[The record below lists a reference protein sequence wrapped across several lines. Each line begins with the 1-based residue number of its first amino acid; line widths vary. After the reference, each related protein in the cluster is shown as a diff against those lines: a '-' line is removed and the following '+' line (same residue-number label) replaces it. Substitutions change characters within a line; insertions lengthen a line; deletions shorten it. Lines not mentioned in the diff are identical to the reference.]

1 LRHKKSKGEYLAFL
15 SVKYG
20 VDSEKFLV
28 ALRQATDENKKVA
41 CGQFSIEFRGK
52 TKKTRIFL
60 IKNALGII
68 AQFQVSDDFLLESRD
83 SLVEFMDTGMV
94 RKILAKKRK
103 ISRAHF
109 IRDIRS
115 GMNHIN
121 LEAKILAIA
130 EPRHV
135 VLRYG
140 NYTNTAMALL
150 GDETGTIKLCLW
162 NEEIDSVS
170 VGDTVQIVNAR
181 ASMFNGE
188 LQLTLGARGA
198 LTSAGGRGS
207 QIAPPVL
214 RVPASVS

>member
-28 ALRQATDENKKVA
+28 ALRQASDESKAIA
-41 CGQFSIEFRGK
+41 CGQFWIEFRGK

-83 SLVEFMDTGMV
+83 SLVEFMDTEMV

-103 ISRAHF
+103 MSRAHL
-109 IRDIRS
+109 IRDVRS

-121 LEAKILAIA
+121 LEAKILAA

-140 NYTNTAMALL
+140 NYTNTAMVLL

-170 VGDTVQIVNAR
+170 VGDTVRIVNAR
-181 ASMFNGE
+181 ASMFSGE

-198 LTSAGGRGS
+198 LASSGGRGS